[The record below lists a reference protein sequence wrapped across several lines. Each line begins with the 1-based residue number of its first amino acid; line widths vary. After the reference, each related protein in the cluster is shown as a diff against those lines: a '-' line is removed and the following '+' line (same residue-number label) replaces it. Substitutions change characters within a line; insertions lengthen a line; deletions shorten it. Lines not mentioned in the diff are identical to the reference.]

1 MMRSFRSAACALGVV
16 VLVLSLRAAAWAG
29 GSFALEDIKPLLEQE
44 PVLAKWLTDGLD
56 LDETGSATRIGQ
68 NVNAHLGG
76 TRVGPY
82 VLLAKPKGVAGPFTL
97 EVTVETE
104 ISFLNAAGKSVDLPK
119 ARQILEKMSSITVRA
134 YKEGQP

>member
-1 MMRSFRSAACALGVV
+1 MMRFFRSAAYALGSV
-16 VLVLSLRAAAWAG
+16 VLVFSLSAAAWAG

-44 PVLAKWLTDGLD
+44 PVLAKWLIDGLD
-56 LDETGSATRIGQ
+56 LDETGAATRIGQ

-76 TRVGPY
+76 ARVGPY
-82 VLLAKPKGVAGPFTL
+82 VLLAKPKGSAGPFTL

-104 ISFLNAAGKSVDLPK
+104 ISFLNAAGKSVDLPN
-119 ARQILEKMSSITVRA
+119 ARQIREKMSSITVRA